1 MAAEGHSDTMVSDM
15 EVHMKQRCAIEFL
28 RVEKNAP
35 SDIHQYLL
43 NVYEDQTA
51 DVSTVRWWV
60 INFSSGNSES
70 PPVVQIFMSTAC
82 RPRSSLAKMQS

>member
-1 MAAEGHSDTMVSDM
+1 MAAKAQSDRMTSHM

-82 RPRSSLAKMQS
+82 RPHSSLAKMQS